1 LGEKKEMT
9 EEKDLTSLELK
20 DIREFMRVYKGAS
33 FAGRFLRN
41 LVVVIAGFIIA
52 WEIIW
57 KRIVGS
63 E

>member
-1 LGEKKEMT
+1 MT